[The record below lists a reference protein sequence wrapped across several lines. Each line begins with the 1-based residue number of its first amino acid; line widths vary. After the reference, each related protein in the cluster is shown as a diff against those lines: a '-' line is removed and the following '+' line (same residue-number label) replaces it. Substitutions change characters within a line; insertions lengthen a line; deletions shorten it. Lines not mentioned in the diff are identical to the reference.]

1 MDYKQSRIWGKNTS
15 KINKVPFVNIDPIMF
30 LEMSR
35 CPVDMLTQDKKA
47 KGQHVGRQTGL
58 LKFKIIYGIIK

>member
-1 MDYKQSRIWGKNTS
+1 MI
-15 KINKVPFVNIDPIMF
+15 

-47 KGQHVGRQTGL
+47 KSQHVGKQTGL

>member
-1 MDYKQSRIWGKNTS
+1 MI
-15 KINKVPFVNIDPIMF
+15 

-47 KGQHVGRQTGL
+47 KSQHVGKQTGL
-58 LKFKIIYGIIK
+58 LKFKIINRNIKL